1 MASPR
6 NTHISLADRTSRGV
20 AWMSIQTLL
29 AKFLGLATQL
39 VLAKFL
45 LREDFGLYGL
55 AMTVYAF
62 AAVLHQAG
70 IQEVLIQRQRSFRL
84 WANAGFWISCLTG
97 FLAFFGTVA
106 AAPLAAWFYQY
117 EDSRELIRLI
127 SVLAINFPVAAA
139 GAVCRARL
147 QIEMRFRTLA
157 VIGGAQL
164 LLDSI
169 LKIVLA
175 CCGLGAFSFAYATV
189 GSGLALLVMCW
200 VCTGS
205 RAAASSIAAL
215 EVLVAQRC
223 DGPYRS
229 PLLLADRRG

>member
-1 MASPR
+1 MAPPR
-6 NTHISLADRTSRGV
+6 NTPMSLADRTSRGV

-29 AKFLGLATQL
+29 AKFLGLVTQL
-39 VLAKFL
+39 LLAKFL

-97 FLAFFGTVA
+97 LLAFAGTVA
-106 AAPLAAWFYQY
+106 AAPLAARFYQY
-117 EDSRELIRLI
+117 DDPHELIRLI
-127 SVLAINFPVAAA
+127 SILAVNFPIAAA

-147 QIEMRFRTLA
+147 QIEMRFRPLA
-157 VIGGAQL
+157 MIGAVQI
-164 LLDSI
+164 LLDSV

-175 CCGLGAFSFAYATV
+175 WCGLGAFSFAYATV

-200 VCTGS
+200 VCARCPCGCICSCGDGSTCCPTARWSSRRPSSTG
-205 RAAASSIAAL
+205 
-215 EVLVAQRC
+215 
-223 DGPYRS
+223 
-229 PLLLADRRG
+229 